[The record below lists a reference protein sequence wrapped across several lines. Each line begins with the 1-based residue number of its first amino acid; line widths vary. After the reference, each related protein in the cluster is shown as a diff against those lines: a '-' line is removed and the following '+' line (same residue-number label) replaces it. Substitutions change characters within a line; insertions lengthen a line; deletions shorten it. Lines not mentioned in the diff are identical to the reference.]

1 MLLDLEDERVL
12 ARIRRLGG
20 DRVRL
25 TLEYPAEPRYREAV
39 FAALAELLLPSRMA
53 QGDGAGDAGGAR

>member
-12 ARIRRLGG
+12 ARIRRLNG

-25 TLEYPAEPRYREAV
+25 VLEYPAEARYREAV
-39 FAALAELLLPSRMA
+39 LSALAELIRT
-53 QGDGAGDAGGAR
+53 GGIRF

>member
-12 ARIRRLGG
+12 ARIRRLNG

-25 TLEYPAEPRYREAV
+25 VVEYPAEARYREAV
-39 FAALAELLLPSRMA
+39 LSALAELIRPSA
-53 QGDGAGDAGGAR
+53 EPAGQGERR